1 MNNINAEG
9 QDTVIIVPKKKKKPK
24 RNVAYQTILNCR
36 LKRYDEELVRKLPN
50 EFRSSF
56 MGYNHRSISDSPWH
70 FDENNYNHF

>member
-1 MNNINAEG
+1 MNKIIAEG
-9 QDTVIIVPKKKKKPK
+9 EDTVIIVPKRKKPK
-24 RNVAYQTILNCR
+24 RKVAYRTILNCKM
-36 LKRYDEELVRKLPN
+36 KRYDEEIVRKLPN